1 MATFD
6 LTAKATA
13 GVGADVLA
21 VPTVVGHPVKTIEAI
36 LDIDAMIAAGA
47 TIANGDVFQ
56 LLEVPSESVVLCA
69 GAEVMKQFTASCTAD
84 IDFAGGDDIVD
95 GDSLAV
101 AAGTYL
107 TAGSNGQTNIVST
120 GAGVPTIESASSI
133 NLSAED
139 RVVIN
144 KSPLNMASFTTTQ
157 RDALSAT
164 NGDMIYNTTTNKF
177 QGYANSAWV
186 DLH

>member
-6 LTAKATA
+6 MTASSTA
-13 GVGADVLA
+13 GVGANVSA
-21 VPTVVGHPVKTIEAI
+21 VPTVVGHAVRTIEAI

-47 TIANGDVFQ
+47 TIADGDVFQ
-56 LLEVPSESVVLCA
+56 LLEIPAESVVLCA
-69 GAEVMKQFTASCTAD
+69 GAEVMKQFTGSCVAD

-120 GAGVPTIESASSI
+120 GAANLIGETIPGDANTAPVTVTAADTIDVTISGAAAATGRLRVYAVIADISA
-133 NLSAED
+133 AHREAA
-139 RVVIN
+139 V
-144 KSPLNMASFTTTQ
+144 AS
-157 RDALSAT
+157 RD
-164 NGDMIYNTTTNKF
+164 N
-177 QGYANSAWV
+177 V
-186 DLH
+186 